1 MNIKISYLLSYH
13 HQRIIDDWMYLLTNY
28 YLYVYLKIYI
38 HKHILKYLIIKYKII
53 NKKLNNF

>member
-1 MNIKISYLLSYH
+1 MNIKILYLSSYH
-13 HQRIIDDWMYLLTNY
+13 HQRIDDWMYFLTNY

-38 HKHILKYLIIKYKII
+38 YKHILKYLIIKYKII